1 MGERIYRRG
10 DGGLTPLKEERF
22 PSEGDLQAL
31 IAGNPELLDGDEPR
45 RWILVRRE
53 QGIADADE
61 AAERWAADV
70 LLVDQNA
77 VPTFVEVKRGSN
89 SELRRRVVGQMLD
102 YAAHAPHLRVDDL
115 REAFEQSA
123 RDGDDDPDAMLA
135 ELLEDEGE
143 ADADEFWNRVAANL
157 RAGRLRLLFAADR
170 IPDELARIVG
180 FLNAQM
186 PNVEVLAVEIRQFR
200 AGESQTLIPTV
211 IGRTVAS
218 PTKSGGGSRTKLT
231 EESFLARLEQDAG
244 MGAREAAARLLGVA
258 AQSGA
263 RIEWGTGSVSIRC
276 ANPLWNKEP
285 GPRLISLAWIFPPG
299 RSWFTVK
306 GFSFGATLAWWPNL
320 PDRLRTLLAE
330 WGEQFADIGEA
341 AGHNDR
347 DRVYAVS
354 YDDAAAHIDT
364 LAERLERVLAGL
376 RAL

>member
-10 DGGLTPLKEERF
+10 DSGLTPLKEERF

-53 QGIADADE
+53 QGIADTDE
-61 AAERWAADV
+61 AADRWAADV

-89 SELRRRVVGQMLD
+89 TELRRRVVGQMLD

-135 ELLEDEGE
+135 GLLEDEGE
-143 ADADEFWNRVAANL
+143 AGADEFWNRVAANL

-211 IGRTVAS
+211 IGRAAAS
-218 PTKSGGGSRTKLT
+218 PAKSGGGRTRLT
-231 EESFLARLEQDAG
+231 EESFLATVERDAG
-244 MGAREAAARLLGVA
+244 
-258 AQSGA
+258 SGA
-263 RIEWGTGSVSIRC
+263 RAAADRLFRVATQSRAKIAWGTASVSIRC
-276 ANPLWNKEP
+276 AHSLVNEEP
-285 GPRLISLAWIFPPG
+285 RMITVAWLNRPG
-299 RSWFTVK
+299 QPSMGRDIT
-306 GFSFGATLAWWPNL
+306 FGATFSWWSSL
-320 PDRLRTLLAE
+320 PDRLRARLEAWADQWT
-330 WGEQFADIGEA
+330 DIGKA
-341 AGHNDR
+341 AGGPGDQM
-347 DRVYAVS
+347 YAVS
-354 YDDAAAHIDT
+354 YEDAAEHIDT
-364 LAERLERVLAGL
+364 LAERLERVLADL
-376 RAL
+376 QAL